1 MNQFN
6 SNDNVHAL
14 FIACKKMIKDRLP
27 EKEVT
32 DKELQDVLIHSMH
45 SFSNVKNDN
54 MKEFNK
60 KTLLHVLNALS
71 IEIEEN
77 LEDTLVK
84 FEQMRNAPVS
94 NMNEFIEPDKDVIN
108 PVEKHNINITL
119 PKQEHIQRYN
129 RTFLISSILRNW
141 EIDKDRH
148 FITSNPPPNVVIYL
162 SQIVLGKG
170 LIQSFK
176 NFTIIKLN
184 VMDDNGKLCSYH
196 LTPFNEQIWKPVH
209 DSEPII
215 IKNSWTLMLFD
226 EFDEQLDLGSDN
238 IKINKI
244 HSFNK
249 EFTIDYDKKDL
260 SQSDLLI
267 RTNKNKIYKMKS
279 NGHNRY
285 KSNELLQFNE
295 KDFENAVCL
304 ESNKQWS
311 ALFYYII

>member
-1 MNQFN
+1 MFH
-6 SNDNVHAL
+6 SNENVNFL
-14 FIACKKMIKDRLP
+14 FTACKKMMKDRLP
-27 EKEVT
+27 NKEIT
-32 DKELQDVLIHSMH
+32 DKELQDILINSMH
-45 SFSNVKNDN
+45 SFLNVKNEN
-54 MKEFNK
+54 IKEFNK
-60 KTLLHVLNALS
+60 KTLLSVLNELS
-71 IEIEEN
+71 IEIEQN

-84 FEQMRNAPVS
+84 FEQMRNAPVT
-94 NMNEFIEPDKDVIN
+94 NANEFIEPEKDVVYPI
-108 PVEKHNINITL
+108 EKHNINITL

-141 EIDKDRH
+141 EIDKNRH

-196 LTPFNEQIWKPVH
+196 LTPFNEQIWKPIQ

-238 IKINKI
+238 IEITKI

-249 EFTIDYDKKDL
+249 EFTIEYDKKDL

-285 KSNELLQFNE
+285 KSNELINFNE
-295 KDFENAVCL
+295 KEFEKAVCL

>member
-1 MNQFN
+1 MNKYN
-6 SNDNVHAL
+6 SNENAHAL
-14 FIACKKMIKDRLP
+14 FIACKKMMKDRLP
-27 EKEVT
+27 DKEVT
-32 DKELQDVLIHSMH
+32 DKELQDILIDSMH
-45 SFSNVKNDN
+45 SFSNVKDENI
-54 MKEFNK
+54 KEFNK
-60 KTLLHVLNALS
+60 KTLLHILNVLSN
-71 IEIEEN
+71 EIEEN

-94 NMNEFIEPDKDVIN
+94 NMNEFIEPDKEIVN
-108 PVEKHNINITL
+108 QMEKHNINITL
-119 PKQEHIQRYN
+119 PKQENIQRYN

-141 EIDKDRH
+141 EIDKSRH

-170 LIQSFK
+170 LIQSFR

-196 LTPFNEQIWKPVH
+196 LSPFNEQIWKPIH

-244 HSFNK
+244 HYFNK
-249 EFTIDYDKKDL
+249 EYTIDYDNKDL

-285 KSNELLQFNE
+285 KSNEFIE
-295 KDFENAVCL
+295 KDLEDAVCL